1 VADLGRR
8 HKGYGV
14 VAAHYPI
21 MRAAFLET
29 VQTVLGGLGEPTVA
43 AWTRMFDTLLAEM
56 QAGARL
62 TDRVGE

>member
-1 VADLGRR
+1 
-8 HKGYGV
+8 
-14 VAAHYPI
+14 
-21 MRAAFLET
+21 MRAALLET

-62 TDRVGE
+62 PDRVGE